1 MALSKEIG
9 IDLGTANILIYE
21 KGKGIVVNEPSVVT
35 INKETNRAVAVGEE
49 AREMQKKSVEKRKE
63 NKTMRE
69 IYEQVIA
76 DKKADIVR
84 ALNKGIDEGN
94 LATLREL
101 REGTDGSRMQIS
113 GELTTLQTTEERL
126 AEYKKLIGEK

>member
-1 MALSKEIG
+1 MG
-9 IDLGTANILIYE
+9 R
-21 KGKGIVVNEPSVVT
+21 
-35 INKETNRAVAVGEE
+35 INKQNLRTPTSEE

-126 AEYKKLIGEK
+126 AEYKKLIGER

>member
-1 MALSKEIG
+1 MG
-9 IDLGTANILIYE
+9 R
-21 KGKGIVVNEPSVVT
+21 
-35 INKETNRAVAVGEE
+35 INKQNLRTPTSEE
-49 AREMQKKSVEKRKE
+49 AREMQKKSVEKRRE

-113 GELTTLQTTEERL
+113 GDITTKLETQEERL
-126 AEYKKLIGEK
+126 KAFEDLMK

>member
-1 MALSKEIG
+1 MG
-9 IDLGTANILIYE
+9 R
-21 KGKGIVVNEPSVVT
+21 
-35 INKETNRAVAVGEE
+35 INKQNLRTPTSEE
-49 AREMQKKSVEKRKE
+49 AREMQKKSVEKRRE

-84 ALNKGIDEGN
+84 ALNKGIDECN

-101 REGTDGSRMQIS
+101 REGTDGTKMQLS
-113 GELTTLQTTEERL
+113 GELSTKLETQEERL
-126 AEYKKLIGEK
+126 KAFEEIMK

>member
-1 MALSKEIG
+1 MG
-9 IDLGTANILIYE
+9 R
-21 KGKGIVVNEPSVVT
+21 
-35 INKETNRAVAVGEE
+35 INKQNLRTPTSEE
-49 AREMQKKSVEKRKE
+49 AREMQKKSVEKRRE

-76 DKKADIVR
+76 EKKADIVR

-113 GELTTLQTTEERL
+113 GDITTKLETQEDRLKAFEEIM
-126 AEYKKLIGEK
+126 K

>member
-1 MALSKEIG
+1 MG
-9 IDLGTANILIYE
+9 R
-21 KGKGIVVNEPSVVT
+21 
-35 INKETNRAVAVGEE
+35 INKQNLRTPTSEE
-49 AREMQKKSVEKRKE
+49 AREMQKKSVEKRRE

-84 ALNKGIDEGN
+84 ALNKGIDECN

-101 REGTDGSRMQIS
+101 REGTDGTKMQLS
-113 GELTTLQTTEERL
+113 GEVTTKLETQEDRL
-126 AEYKKLIGEK
+126 KAFEDLMK

>member
-1 MALSKEIG
+1 MLNGGKEYQNTKNNTKQHG
-9 IDLGTANILIYE
+9 EVADMGR
-21 KGKGIVVNEPSVVT
+21 
-35 INKETNRAVAVGEE
+35 INKQNLRTPTSEE
-49 AREMQKKSVEKRKE
+49 AREMQKKSVEKRRE

-84 ALNKGIDEGN
+84 ALNKGIDECN

-101 REGTDGSRMQIS
+101 REGTDGSKVQLS
-113 GELTTLQTTEERL
+113 GELSTKLETQEDRL
-126 AEYKKLIGEK
+126 KAFEDLMK

>member
-1 MALSKEIG
+1 M
-9 IDLGTANILIYE
+9 
-21 KGKGIVVNEPSVVT
+21 GK
-35 INKETNRAVAVGEE
+35 INKQNLRTPTSEE

-76 DKKADIVR
+76 DKKADIIR
-84 ALNKGIDEGN
+84 ALNKGIDECN

-101 REGTDGSRMQIS
+101 REGTEGTKMQLS
-113 GELTTLQTTEERL
+113 GELSTKLETQEDRL
-126 AEYKKLIGEK
+126 KAFEDLMK

>member
-1 MALSKEIG
+1 MG
-9 IDLGTANILIYE
+9 R
-21 KGKGIVVNEPSVVT
+21 
-35 INKETNRAVAVGEE
+35 INKQNLRTPTSEE
-49 AREMQKKSVEKRKE
+49 AREMQKKSVEKRRE

-101 REGTDGSRMQIS
+101 REGTDGSKVQLS
-113 GELTTLQTTEERL
+113 GELSTKLETQEDRLKAFEEIM
-126 AEYKKLIGEK
+126 K

>member
-1 MALSKEIG
+1 MLNG
-9 IDLGTANILIYE
+9 
-21 KGKGIVVNEPSVVT
+21 GKGYQNTNNNTKQHGEVADMGR
-35 INKETNRAVAVGEE
+35 INKQNLRTPTSEE
-49 AREMQKKSVEKRKE
+49 AREMQKKSVEKRRE

-76 DKKADIVR
+76 DKKADIIR

-101 REGTDGSRMQIS
+101 REGTDGTKMQLS
-113 GELTTLQTTEERL
+113 GELSTKLETQEDRL
-126 AEYKKLIGEK
+126 KAFEDLMK

>member
-1 MALSKEIG
+1 MG
-9 IDLGTANILIYE
+9 R
-21 KGKGIVVNEPSVVT
+21 
-35 INKETNRAVAVGEE
+35 INKQNLRTPTSEE
-49 AREMQKKSVEKRKE
+49 AREMQKKSVEKRRE

-101 REGTDGSRMQIS
+101 REGTEGQKINIS
-113 GELTTLQTTEERL
+113 GEIKTDMQTTEDRIKAFKNLMGKNE
-126 AEYKKLIGEK
+126 